1 MANKPQGK
9 SWSEIQMAITAVAI
23 TATLAFWSLFST
35 PNQNQAIAKAVETA
49 TPPVPPPPAATEQPT
64 ETALPT
70 QSLGLRPIKIIYG
83 GKAPVQQIIQVAAA
97 PAKKRRSG
105 GDGGGDSGGGGGG
118 GVASDPGGG
127 AAPAPAA
134 PASTGSSKP

>member
-23 TATLAFWSLFST
+23 TATLAFWSIFST
-35 PNQNQAIAKAVETA
+35 PDQTQAIAKAVETA
-49 TPPVPPPPAATEQPT
+49 TPPAPPPPAATEQPT

-70 QSLGLRPIKIIYG
+70 ESLALRPIKIIYG

-97 PAKKRRSG
+97 PVKKRRSG
-105 GDGGGDSGGGGGG
+105 GDGGDSGGGGGG
-118 GVASDPGGG
+118 SVASDPGGG
-127 AAPAPAA
+127 AAPAA
-134 PASTGSSKP
+134 PASTGSS

>member
-1 MANKPQGK
+1 MASKPQGK

-23 TATLAFWSLFST
+23 TATLAFWSIFST
-35 PNQNQAIAKAVETA
+35 PDQTQAIAKAVETA
-49 TPPVPPPPAATEQPT
+49 TPPAPPPPAATEQPT

-70 QSLGLRPIKIIYG
+70 ESLALRPIKIIYG

-97 PAKKRRSG
+97 PVKKRRSG
-105 GDGGGDSGGGGGG
+105 GDGGGDSGGG

-134 PASTGSSKP
+134 PASTGSS